1 MLLLNF
7 EIFAV
12 IEFYIDSVIA
22 IEILKLKNMFI
33 APTNTDLL
41 LQEARN
47 ETLYV
52 NLITQM
58 NKDFNLANEAVDFP
72 LSLLPDE
79 LKIQLHE
86 KIYTLIQYKFAEYLN
101 LLYIIDVSEDEIK
114 KLDGSDLIILAE
126 QVAFLILK
134 REWQKVWFRNK
145 YK

>member
-1 MLLLNF
+1 
-7 EIFAV
+7 
-12 IEFYIDSVIA
+12 
-22 IEILKLKNMFI
+22 MFI
-33 APTNTDLL
+33 APKNTDLL
-41 LQEARN
+41 LQEAEK

-86 KIYTLIQYKFAEYLN
+86 KIYRLIQYKFAEYLN

-114 KLDGSDLIILAE
+114 KLDGSDLVILAE
-126 QVAFLILK
+126 EVAFLILK